1 MGWVFMVIPLL
12 ICCLE
17 KKIVLVTEQCILCT
31 GDMCR
36 LGVSIF
42 GGEGK
47 KSYVL
52 TKCVK
57 KKINFCLVGDFPMT

>member
-17 KKIVLVTEQCILCT
+17 KKIVLVTEPCILCT

-42 GGEGK
+42 GGR
-47 KSYVL
+47 
-52 TKCVK
+52 VK
-57 KKINFCLVGDFPMT
+57 NLMF

>member
-12 ICCLE
+12 ICCR
-17 KKIVLVTEQCILCT
+17 KKKNIVLVTQPCVLCT

-42 GGEGK
+42 GGR
-47 KSYVL
+47 
-52 TKCVK
+52 VK
-57 KKINFCLVGDFPMT
+57 NLMFQQNV